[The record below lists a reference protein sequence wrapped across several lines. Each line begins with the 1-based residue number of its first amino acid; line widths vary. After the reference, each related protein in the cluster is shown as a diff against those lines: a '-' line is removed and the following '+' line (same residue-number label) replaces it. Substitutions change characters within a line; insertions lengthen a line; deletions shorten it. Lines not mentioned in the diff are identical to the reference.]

1 MIWLDII
8 NTAKLFKTMIS
19 DKIFSQLHYWVTQQ
33 VCHGMAT
40 TILRQAVMVMKC
52 EWDTV
57 WAKQVCTDSRAV
69 NQKWNVKCMS
79 GKKQCERNKSFIKNK
94 PVWKSLES
102 ILVDEQFYLLYIAYM
117 PV

>member
-1 MIWLDII
+1 
-8 NTAKLFKTMIS
+8 MIS

-69 NQKWNVKCMS
+69 NQK
-79 GKKQCERNKSFIKNK
+79 
-94 PVWKSLES
+94 
-102 ILVDEQFYLLYIAYM
+102 
-117 PV
+117 